1 MITLLYIAL
10 EAVAVL
16 LLLQVTAL
24 LAERRCGGINILS
37 DLWC

>member
-16 LLLQVTAL
+16 LLLHA
-24 LAERRCGGINILS
+24 RRCDGINILS

>member
-16 LLLQVTAL
+16 LLLHAL
-24 LAERRCGGINILS
+24 YGINILS

>member
-16 LLLQVTAL
+16 LLLHAL
-24 LAERRCGGINILS
+24 YGRRCGGINILS

>member
-16 LLLQVTAL
+16 LLSMPYMG
-24 LAERRCGGINILS
+24 RRCDGINILS